1 MQIEEEEV
9 EIRPLWTYSPSLE
22 MASLKQRDNLIQFL
36 QLGGISF
43 TCGWMEEIYKDKF
56 PLCLNAMKYIFCNVF
71 VKVLLMEMCFCVE
84 LVALLQHWDYK
95 GKKLHPQCEVA
106 SCT

>member
-22 MASLKQRDNLIQFL
+22 MASLKQRDDLIQFL
-36 QLGGISF
+36 QLGGMSF

-56 PLCLNAMKYIFCNVF
+56 PLCLNAMKHISINNTLTNTLQKIYFMAF
-71 VKVLLMEMCFCVE
+71 LLTP
-84 LVALLQHWDYK
+84 LQN
-95 GKKLHPQCEVA
+95 
-106 SCT
+106 S